1 MPAGERYDVDRAEG
15 RLRSAM
21 GDGPFEEQF
30 SAGAGIGP
38 KHLVDAVQS
47 LVSASLNDG

>member
-21 GDGPFEEQF
+21 GDAEFEQEF
-30 SAGAGIGP
+30 LAGAGDDTND
-38 KHLVDAVQS
+38 LVAAIN
-47 LVSASLNDG
+47 LVAPAP